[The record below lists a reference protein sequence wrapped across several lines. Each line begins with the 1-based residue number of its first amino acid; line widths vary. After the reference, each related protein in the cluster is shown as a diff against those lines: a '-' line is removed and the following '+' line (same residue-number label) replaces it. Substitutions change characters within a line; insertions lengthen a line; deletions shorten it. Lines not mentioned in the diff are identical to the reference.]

1 MKTNIAFMRVAAIA
15 ALAIVTSAQIGAA
28 AEGTPNDEARILAGM
43 QPSAG
48 SPLAR
53 VAEDAGWK
61 RHAKYFDA
69 AWDKLDK
76 RQLTRVSAWQA
87 KNMPSP
93 QPVLFYMFSGPD
105 FLYANAFFPADST
118 YVLSGLE
125 PIGKVP
131 DITQIPSRQLSGELR
146 QLQAS
151 LNSVMSY
158 SFFITNNMRTQLRT
172 GKINGTLPLLYVFLA
187 RAGKTIDE
195 VSFIDLDQDGA
206 VQPEGKV
213 DAKLATKGVKIG
225 FTGADGK
232 KQTLYYFT
240 TDISNAGLKKND
252 AFLKFCDKLGNGDAF
267 VKSASYLM
275 HSGGFSAIRD
285 YILQHSTTVLQD
297 DSGIPVQYFKS
308 DDWDLRPFGRYLGP
322 ISLFHGNY
330 QSQLAKL
337 FKGTSREQLN
347 FGVGYR
353 WRSNESNLLLA
364 VKKPKAVD
372 AGAKQQ

>member
-1 MKTNIAFMRVAAIA
+1 MKTNIAFMRVAAITLL
-15 ALAIVTSAQIGAA
+15 ALLTSADIGAA
-28 AEGTPNDEARILAGM
+28 AESTPNDSAHILAGM
-43 QPSAG
+43 PPAPN

-61 RHAKYFDA
+61 SHAKFFNA

-76 RQLTRVSAWQA
+76 RQLTKVRAWQA

-93 QPVLFYMFSGPD
+93 QSVLFYMFSGPD
-105 FLYANAFFPADST
+105 FLYADAFFPKAGT

-125 PIGKVP
+125 PIGTVP
-131 DITQIPSRQLSGELR
+131 EISEIPSRALSGELR

-158 SFFITNNMRTQLRT
+158 SFFITNNMKKQLRV

-187 RAGKTIDE
+187 RSGKTIDE
-195 VSFIDLDQDGA
+195 VSLVDLDQDGA

-213 DAKLATKGVKIG
+213 DAKLATKGVKIA
-225 FTGADGK
+225 FTSADGQ

-240 TDISNAGLKKND
+240 TDISNAGLKKSG
-252 AFLKFCDKLGNGDAF
+252 AFLKFCDKLGSGDAF
-267 VKSASYLM
+267 LKSASYLM

-285 YILQHSTTVLQD
+285 YLLDHSMTVLQD
-297 DSGIPVQYFKS
+297 DSGVPVQYFKP
-308 DDWDLRPFGRYLGP
+308 DDWELRPYGRYLGP
-322 ISLFHGNY
+322 ISLFRGNY

-337 FKGTSREQLN
+337 FKGRNREPLD

-353 WRSNESNLLLA
+353 WRSNESNMLLA
-364 VKKPKAVD
+364 VKKPKAVE
-372 AGAKQQ
+372 AGAKQ